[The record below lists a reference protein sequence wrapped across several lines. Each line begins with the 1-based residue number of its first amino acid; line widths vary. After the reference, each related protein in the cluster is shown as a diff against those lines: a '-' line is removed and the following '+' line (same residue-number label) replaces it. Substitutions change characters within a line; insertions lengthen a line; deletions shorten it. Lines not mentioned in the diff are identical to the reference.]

1 MSNVIALCVGFC
13 ALVLFTHLLRT
24 GALGAPSY
32 STLLIVTGVIAIA
45 IAKIDLLEILDLKN
59 MRVEIQKGFSPKL
72 KNCSASRRE
81 SRRSRPRAF
90 SRRIASLDLTTRS
103 ECFGGA
109 TNWSAD
115 FWPVA
120 PLRFD

>member
-59 MRVEIQKGFSPKL
+59 MRVEIQKARTEVFAKVEEL
-72 KNCSASRRE
+72 Q
-81 SRRSRPRAF
+81 
-90 SRRIASLDLTTRS
+90 RIAAGIASFTTASILSENRFVGLDHQERMFRRRDELER
-103 ECFGGA
+103 
-109 TNWSAD
+109 
-115 FWPVA
+115 
-120 PLRFD
+120 